1 MKLNIVHYP
10 AVGTPRPTP
19 LLLVHGAWHG
29 AWCWENFVP
38 FFTGLGYNVT
48 TLDLRGHG
56 ESEGREKFRW
66 HSAARGFVAD
76 LAQAVEAIGLPPVII
91 AHSMGGYVTQ
101 KYLETHS
108 VPAAVLMSTVPSR
121 GILGFLLRF
130 MARHPVPML
139 KTFFTLNPWHMVA
152 SPALAHD
159 AFFSPEVPAA
169 EVERHYRRLGPESF
183 LAVPEM
189 ALTALPKAERVK
201 TPLLVLAAE
210 RDQVFSV
217 PEQIATA
224 KAYNTEAV
232 LLADTAHDA
241 MLEPTW
247 QSTAQII
254 AGWLDERGF

>member
-76 LAQAVEAIGLPPVII
+76 LAQAVESIGLPPVII

-108 VPAAVLMSTVPSR
+108 VPAAVLMSSVPAR

-130 MARHPVPML
+130 MARHPLAML

-152 SPALAHD
+152 SPALARD
-159 AFFSPEVPAA
+159 AFFSPEVPDA
-169 EVERHYRRLGPESF
+169 EVERHYQRLGPESF

-189 ALTALPKAERVK
+189 SLTALPKPARVK
-201 TPLLVLAAE
+201 TPMLVMAAE
-210 RDQVFSV
+210 RDRVFSV
-217 PEQIATA
+217 PELMATA
-224 KAYNTEAV
+224 RAYNTEAV
-232 LLADTAHDA
+232 ILKDTAHNV
-241 MLEPTW
+241 MLEPAW
-247 QSTAQII
+247 QSAAQII
-254 AGWLDERGF
+254 AGWLDEKGF